1 MKINARALFYPVLQ
15 IVILLALMVVA
26 WSLVDQDSMLANI
39 HPWIVYVLI
48 LILVAAT
55 ITLTVKQ
62 AFQSEAS
69 SFTKLESIIIETNAT
84 SKDLQRANIRLN
96 NLMDEDNLQAVS
108 SLARLFNELQIQL
121 DALTETNE
129 EFQRQAEAAGERA
142 TELDSKNKSL
152 EHAPHK
158 RSEFLSRMGD
168 EITTPMHSLRT
179 MLGLINRAE
188 LDAETRDLLKI
199 ARHSAHSLIEN
210 ITNILEFSKLD
221 AGLLKLKHEPFNL
234 AETISKVLE
243 TQESIALSKSLIL
256 EKHVYPDVP
265 DRVNGPQKAIMKVL
279 DNLLSNAIRFTDRG
293 SIDLNVDIVTESGQ
307 QFLRFTVRDT
317 GVGIPEAALPNL
329 FVSLDKSSGLQN
341 SSFTGRL
348 RLIVCKQLCELM
360 GGQIGV
366 KSTEGNGSEF
376 WFTVLLRT

>member
-1 MKINARALFYPVLQ
+1 
-15 IVILLALMVVA
+15 
-26 WSLVDQDSMLANI
+26 
-39 HPWIVYVLI
+39 
-48 LILVAAT
+48 
-55 ITLTVKQ
+55 
-62 AFQSEAS
+62 
-69 SFTKLESIIIETNAT
+69 
-84 SKDLQRANIRLN
+84 
-96 NLMDEDNLQAVS
+96 
-108 SLARLFNELQIQL
+108 
-121 DALTETNE
+121 
-129 EFQRQAEAAGERA
+129 AGERA

-221 AGLLKLKHEPFNL
+221 AGLLKLKHEPFSL

-243 TQESIALSKSLIL
+243 TQESIAISKSLLL
-256 EKHVYPDVP
+256 EKHIYPDVP
-265 DRVNGPQKAIMKVL
+265 ERVNGPQKAIMKVL

-317 GVGIPEAALPNL
+317 GIGIPEAALPNL
-329 FVSLDKSSGLQN
+329 FVSLDKSTGLQN

-360 GGQIGV
+360 GGKIGV
-366 KSTEGNGSEF
+366 ESTEGKGSEF
-376 WFTVLLRT
+376 WFTVLLRA